1 MTLYY
6 STGGIMVCHIINDSH
21 LPANSDSCHSKT
33 SIQIYCI
40 SICQM
45 SMKEFLIFL
54 IQVTTN
60 HLVTKILEFF
70 HIFHELCQKWQIFVN
85 QIPLKNRHYML
96 VVKSATKLKLLN
108 VFLLFSYSVLRM
120 RNKIRY
126 FKAKGQ

>member
-1 MTLYY
+1 
-6 STGGIMVCHIINDSH
+6 MVCHIINDSY

-33 SIQIYCI
+33 SIQIFCT

-70 HIFHELCQKWQIFVN
+70 IFSMNF
-85 QIPLKNRHYML
+85 
-96 VVKSATKLKLLN
+96 VKSGK
-108 VFLLFSYSVLRM
+108 FLL
-120 RNKIRY
+120 IR
-126 FKAKGQ
+126 FH